1 MRDNILMDNCFS
13 KDTSYELR
21 PYVTRD
27 YIKVNNMA
35 LPKEDLPKLE
45 LFAFTNAQMKKLFI

>member
-1 MRDNILMDNCFS
+1 MHYDMRDNILMDNCFS

-35 LPKEDLPKLE
+35 LPKEQHLE
-45 LFAFTNAQMKKLFI
+45 VDSFFPSVAMK